1 MMASEVSVP
10 VAPKPSR
17 RGSLRRLLR
26 LLSRSC
32 LIWRCAAKQLI
43 KLAIVKRRFKY
54 SPRTDPKFIAA
65 RRKLAV
71 DLRDT
76 LILLGPTFIKVGQ
89 LLSTRVDVLPAE
101 VIEELARLQ
110 NDVPGFPAKRA
121 RAIIKEELGA
131 SVDEL
136 FEHFSDTPLAAAS
149 LAQVHRARLKDGRE
163 VVVKVQRENLRQ
175 LFDIDLQ
182 NIKLVARAADRL
194 DPATEAVGSNWKG
207 IADTSGEVLY
217 REIDFDNER
226 QAAEEFGSNF
236 KNFKAVKVPAIL
248 PEFCTKRLICME
260 YCPGVKISD
269 VPELERRGFD
279 QEHISNTLTTSY
291 LEQLCRHGFFHCD
304 PHPGNLA
311 VDDGYPG
318 GRVVYYDFG
327 MMERVEPKVRKGFVD
342 LIFAIYR
349 TLPREACDALEV
361 MGVLRPGIDRFS
373 IERIA
378 TELLNS
384 FATTLAAADNKWENQ
399 MTPEEKKA
407 SRRRRRA
414 KIGQDLFA
422 TQAER
427 PLLLPPKFTFV
438 FRAITT
444 IDGIGK
450 SLDKQYDLAR
460 ISQPYLRELADLRDG
475 SKWKTAAKELA
486 ERVGLRP
493 VDLKALV
500 KQPRNVAQMEGTIK
514 KLEVGDLKLR
524 VRALEVERMLEKSE
538 LRQRLY
544 GAALGA
550 GVLYQIATSAA
561 AAAAAAAPGA
571 SWPARLASKAVNRGL
586 YLAVAWLLWEARKA
600 YLGMQMLSVQAA
612 RFSNTGD
619 ARYDDQDFL
628 VDQSKLVE
636 EGTFGQE
643 GAGQGAGAPSS
654 ASA

>member
-1 MMASEVSVP
+1 MMAAEVAVP
-10 VAPKPSR
+10 VAPDMSR

-43 KLAIVKRRFKY
+43 KVAIVKRRYKR
-54 SPRTDPKFIAA
+54 SPVTDPEFSAA
-65 RRKLAV
+65 RRQLAV
-71 DLRDT
+71 DLRDI

-89 LLSTRVDVLPAE
+89 LLSTRIDVLPVE
-101 VIEELARLQ
+101 VIQELAQLQ

-121 RAIIKEELGA
+121 RAIIAQELGA
-131 SVDEL
+131 PVEEL
-136 FEHFSDTPLAAAS
+136 FATFTDTPLAAAS
-149 LAQVHRARLKDGRE
+149 LAQVHRATLKDGSE
-163 VVVKVQRENLRQ
+163 VVVKVQRENLRE

-182 NIKLVARAADRL
+182 NINLVARVADRL
-194 DPATEAVGSNWKG
+194 DPATEAIGANWAG
-207 IADTSGEVLY
+207 IADTSGTVLY

-226 QAAEEFGSNF
+226 RAAEEFGNNF
-236 KNFKAVKVPAIL
+236 KDIPQVKVPTMV

-269 VPELERRGFD
+269 TAELEKQGFD
-279 QEHISNTLTTSY
+279 QVHISNTLTTSY

-311 VDDGYPG
+311 VDNGYPG

-327 MMERVEPKVRKGFVD
+327 MMERVEPAVRKGFVE
-342 LIFAIYR
+342 LIFSIYR

-361 MGVLRPGIDRFS
+361 MGVLRPGVDRFS

-378 TELLNS
+378 TELLTS
-384 FATTLAAADNKWENQ
+384 FASTLADAENKWENQ
-399 MTPEEKKA
+399 MTPEQKKA

-414 KIGQDLFA
+414 KIGADLFA

-450 SLDKQYDLAR
+450 SLDQAYDLAR
-460 ISQPYLRELADLRDG
+460 ISQPYLRELADLKDG
-475 SKWKTAAKELA
+475 SKFKTAAKELA

-493 VDLKALV
+493 IDLKAVV
-500 KQPRNVAQMEGTIK
+500 KQPRNVAAMEGTIK
-514 KLEVGDLKLR
+514 KLEAGDLKLR
-524 VRALEVERMLEKSE
+524 VRTLEVERMLEKSE
-538 LRQRLY
+538 FRQRLY

-550 GVLYQIATSAA
+550 GLLYQIATTSAA
-561 AAAAAAAPGA
+561 AAAAATGTSAL
-571 SWPARLASKAVNRGL
+571 ARLASSTVNRAM
-586 YLAVAWLLWEARKA
+586 YLGVGWLLWEARKA
-600 YLGMQMLSVQAA
+600 YLGMQSLSVQAA

-619 ARYDDQDFL
+619 GRYDDQDFL
-628 VDQSKLVE
+628 VDQSAMIE
-636 EGTFGQE
+636 EDE
-643 GAGQGAGAPSS
+643 GILLGEGGAPLLS
-654 ASA
+654 

>member
-1 MMASEVSVP
+1 MMAAEEAVP
-10 VAPKPSR
+10 VAPDMSR

-43 KLAIVKRRFKY
+43 KVAIVKRRYKR
-54 SPRTDPKFIAA
+54 SPVTDPDFSAA
-65 RRKLAV
+65 RRQLAV
-71 DLRDT
+71 DLRDI

-89 LLSTRVDVLPAE
+89 LLSTRINVLPVE
-101 VIEELARLQ
+101 VIQELAQLQ

-121 RAIIKEELGA
+121 RAIIAQELGA
-131 SVDEL
+131 PVEEL
-136 FEHFSDTPLAAAS
+136 FATFTDTPLAAAS
-149 LAQVHRARLKDGRE
+149 LAQVHRATLKDGSE
-163 VVVKVQRENLRQ
+163 VVVKVQRENLRE

-182 NIKLVARAADRL
+182 NINLVARVADRL
-194 DPATEAVGSNWKG
+194 DPATEAIGANWAG
-207 IADTSGEVLY
+207 IAATSGTVLY

-226 QAAEEFGSNF
+226 QAAEEFGNNF
-236 KNFKAVKVPAIL
+236 KDIPQVKVPAMR

-269 VPELERRGFD
+269 TDELERQGFD
-279 QEHISNTLTTSY
+279 QVHISNTLTTSY

-311 VDDGYPG
+311 VDNGYPG

-327 MMERVEPKVRKGFVD
+327 MMERVEPAVRKGFVE
-342 LIFAIYR
+342 LIFSIYR

-361 MGVLRPGIDRFS
+361 MGVLRPGVDRFS

-378 TELLNS
+378 TELLTS
-384 FATTLAAADNKWENQ
+384 FASTLADAENKWENQ
-399 MTPEEKKA
+399 MTPEQKKA

-414 KIGQDLFA
+414 KIGADLFA

-450 SLDKQYDLAR
+450 SLDKAYDLAR
-460 ISQPYLRELADLRDG
+460 ISQPYLRELADLKDG
-475 SKWKTAAKELA
+475 SKFKTAAKELA

-493 VDLKALV
+493 IDLKAVV
-500 KQPRNVAQMEGTIK
+500 KQPRNVAAMEGTIK
-514 KLEVGDLKLR
+514 KLEAGDLKLR
-524 VRALEVERMLEKSE
+524 VRTLEVERMLEKSE
-538 LRQRLY
+538 FRQRLY

-550 GVLYQIATSAA
+550 GLLYQIATTSAA
-561 AAAAAAAPGA
+561 AAAAATGTSAL
-571 SWPARLASKAVNRGL
+571 ARLASSTVNRAM
-586 YLAVAWLLWEARKA
+586 YLGVGWLLWEARKA
-600 YLGMQMLSVQAA
+600 YLGMQSLSVQAA

-619 ARYDDQDFL
+619 GRYDDQDFL
-628 VDQSKLVE
+628 VDQSAMIE
-636 EGTFGQE
+636 EDTGILLGE
-643 GAGQGAGAPSS
+643 GGAPLLS
-654 ASA
+654 